1 MEISLYFY
9 VYVDLLV
16 GHRQAH
22 AFSIYHTL
30 KCCVYSGWGSDDS
43 DSTLT

>member
-9 VYVDLLV
+9 VDLLV
-16 GHRQAH
+16 GLRQAH
-22 AFSIYHTL
+22 AVSIYHTL
-30 KCCVYSGWGSDDS
+30 KCCVYSGWESDDS